1 MKSLKGCLIFLA
13 LDLLTF
19 WPWRAA
25 GRGPSGLGSPGL
37 GNLKAKR
44 GKQFARLFTEY
55 AQTVLLL
62 DKYPM
67 AAEEESTAHL
77 SLSNISRLY
86 DLLKK

>member
-1 MKSLKGCLIFLA
+1 MIFLA

-67 AAEEESTAHL
+67 AAKDEFMVQGRL
-77 SLSNISRLY
+77 LNIVRLY